1 VNQKPLLIDLRGA
14 GEISLYGKNLPMP
27 NKKARTILSML
38 ALAPKFS
45 LTRSLIKSRL
55 WGDRSDTQAAASLR
69 QALTTLRK
77 YLTDISDILTIT
89 QEYVGLDAELV
100 QIQLPLAQ
108 QTLLPGIDI
117 KDQGFEDWLRQER
130 ANHELNPPDTV
141 ANEDRRAGFQLNDSI
156 DNRHSSLIKIGIL
169 PCLTAAQTQQSTVVG
184 DVVSDIIAQELRN
197 FGIAETYDYRH
208 NIITTENGS
217 AQTPQGVDFFL
228 QIAIHVADEFYVI
241 SCKFFD
247 SLDNK
252 QLWNGFCKT
261 KMNAGYLESDD
272 FRLFVNEI
280 MDVTLFIFSSPGFT
294 SQHIKRSSSKL
305 ALAAINEILKG
316 RHGNLKQA
324 EIFLDQAY
332 SNNNNSVYLGWK
344 THIAAYQIGERL
356 VDNPEEH
363 RKQLREVVAN
373 AEEQGRFNPVTLALI
388 AHTHSFVFHDYAK
401 ATEIYDRMFQLN
413 PMQAI
418 CFDLSAVT
426 NVYIN
431 NKELAYQQSQLA
443 LKLGRF
449 SPYRYCIDTTCT
461 MASAIN
467 KRYEESVRH
476 GERATS
482 KQPTFTAALRFL
494 TAAKSLSGDIEGAE
508 ESYRK
513 LTQLEPD
520 FSLSS
525 LQDKNYP
532 VAGTGETANLLKA
545 GLSKLRLPE
554 IS

>member
-1 VNQKPLLIDLRGA
+1 MDQKPLLIDLRGA
-14 GEISLYGKNLPMP
+14 GEISLFGKQLPMP

-38 ALAPKFS
+38 ALAPKYS

-69 QALTTLRK
+69 QALATLRK
-77 YLTDISDILTIT
+77 YLSDLSNVLTIT
-89 QEYVGLDAELV
+89 QEYVGLNPELV
-100 QIQLPLAQ
+100 HIVFPQAQ
-108 QTLLPGIDI
+108 ETLLPGLDI

-130 ANHELNPPDTV
+130 SNHELNPPDTV
-141 ANEDRRAGFQLNDSI
+141 TSEDTQAEFLLNGPGDEP
-156 DNRHSSLIKIGIL
+156 HSNLVKIGIL
-169 PCLTAAQTQQSTVVG
+169 PCLTASEAHQSAVVG

-208 NIITTENGS
+208 NIVTVENGNP
-217 AQTPQGVDFFL
+217 QPPQGVDFFL
-228 QIAIHVADEFYVI
+228 QIAIHVVDEFYVI
-241 SCKFFD
+241 TCKFFD

-261 KMNAGYLESDD
+261 KINVGYLESDD

-280 MDVTLFIFSSPGFT
+280 MDVALFIFNSPSFI
-294 SQHIKRSSSKL
+294 SQHENRSSSRL

-316 RHGNLKQA
+316 RHGDLKQA
-324 EIFLDQAY
+324 ELFLDQAY

-344 THIAAYQIGERL
+344 THIVAYLLGERL

-363 RKQLREVVAN
+363 QKRLREVVAI
-373 AEEQGRFNPVTLALI
+373 AEEQGRFNPVTLALV

-401 ATEIYDRMFQLN
+401 ATEIYERMFQLN

-426 NVYIN
+426 NVYID

-467 KRYEESVRH
+467 KRYDESVMH

-494 TAAKSLSGDIEGAE
+494 TAAKSLSGDTEGAE

-520 FSLSS
+520 FSLRT
-525 LQDKNYP
+525 LQNKNYP
-532 VAGTGETANLLKA
+532 VAGTGETTSLLKA
-545 GLSKLRLPE
+545 GLSKLHLPE
-554 IS
+554 SS

>member
-1 VNQKPLLIDLRGA
+1 MDQKPLLIDLRGG
-14 GEISLYGKNLPMP
+14 GEISLYGKHLPMP

-38 ALAPKFS
+38 ALAPKYS

-69 QALTTLRK
+69 QALATLRK
-77 YLTDISDILTIT
+77 YLSDLSNVLTIT
-89 QEYVGLDAELV
+89 QEYVDLNPKLV
-100 QIQLPLAQ
+100 HIVFPHRQE
-108 QTLLPGIDI
+108 TLLPGIDI

-130 ANHELNPPDTV
+130 ANHELKAPSAEADEGRDT
-141 ANEDRRAGFQLNDSI
+141 GIQPGDS
-156 DNRHSSLIKIGIL
+156 DSSLHSNLVKIGIL
-169 PCLTAAQTQQSTVVG
+169 NCLTGSQTLQATVIG

-208 NIITTENGS
+208 NIFSEENNKPLV
-217 AQTPQGVDFFL
+217 AQGVDFFL
-228 QIAIHVADEFYVI
+228 QTAIHVVDEYYVI
-241 SCKFFD
+241 TCKFFD
-247 SLDNK
+247 ALDNK
-252 QLWNGFCKT
+252 QLWSGFCKT
-261 KMNAGYLESDD
+261 RANAEYLESNE

-280 MDVTLFIFSSPGFT
+280 MDVALFIFSSPGFIA
-294 SQHIKRSSSKL
+294 QHEKRSSSRL

-316 RHGNLKQA
+316 RHGDLKQA
-324 EIFLDQAY
+324 ELFLDQAY
-332 SNNNNSVYLGWK
+332 KTNNSSVYLGWK
-344 THIAAYQIGERL
+344 THIVAYQLGERL
-356 VDNPEEH
+356 VDNPEEY
-363 RKQLREVVAN
+363 RKQLREVVAI

-401 ATEIYDRMFQLN
+401 AHEIFDRMFQLN

-426 NVYIN
+426 NVYVD

-467 KRYEESVRH
+467 KRYDESVIH
-476 GERATS
+476 GERATRTH
-482 KQPTFTAALRFL
+482 PTFTAALRFL
-494 TAAKSLSGDIEGAE
+494 TAAKSLSGDTEGAK

-532 VAGTGETANLLKA
+532 VAGTGETASLLKE
-545 GLSKLRLPE
+545 GLSKLQPPE
-554 IS
+554 NF